1 MRPITQM
8 CHPIIM
14 NNLSIGST
22 NSNNNNNSNNTSFI
36 ATTLNETSSSSATK
50 TANLFRS
57 RSLRES
63 ITRV

>member
-22 NSNNNNNSNNTSFI
+22 NSNNNKINSNNTSFL
-36 ATTLNETSSSSATK
+36 ATTLNETSSSATK

>member
-22 NSNNNNNSNNTSFI
+22 NSNSNNTSFL
-36 ATTLNETSSSSATK
+36 ATTLNETSSSSTK

>member
-22 NSNNNNNSNNTSFI
+22 NSNNNNSNNTSFL
-36 ATTLNETSSSSATK
+36 ATTLNETSSSATK